1 MRHGGGGGPEDSD
14 DYAQMQQRERASEQA
29 AVVAAEREARAAIS
43 EKEKTQQQ
51 VIQLQQRVQ
60 QAEQTAD
67 QARRAAA
74 AAEAASR
81 QKEGEVMRL
90 IKEKDNAQFGGG
102 NDALQE
108 KVGEMEDELY
118 EVRTQL
124 EDEQE
129 RANALQVEVESLKS
143 QAAHGGAS
151 AAGQMQ
157 ALQMELEDMREAK
170 EKAEAMLAR
179 AMGG

>member
-1 MRHGGGGGPEDSD
+1 MLTITDLHMHFGGILAVNGVSLTIEPGTITGLIGPNGAGKTTLLNHILTNKLNLRVTVLVNDLSSLNIDADMLVRED
-14 DYAQMQQRERASEQA
+14 ASE
-29 AVVAAEREARAAIS
+29 
-43 EKEKTQQQ
+43 KT
-51 VIQLQQRVQ
+51 V
-60 QAEQTAD
+60 
-67 QARRAAA
+67 
-74 AAEAASR
+74 
-81 QKEGEVMRL
+81 RL
-90 IKEKDNAQFGGG
+90 SNGCACHT
-102 NDALQE
+102 LL
-108 KVGEMEDELY
+108 GEMEDELY

>member
-1 MRHGGGGGPEDSD
+1 
-14 DYAQMQQRERASEQA
+14 
-29 AVVAAEREARAAIS
+29 
-43 EKEKTQQQ
+43 
-51 VIQLQQRVQ
+51 
-60 QAEQTAD
+60 
-67 QARRAAA
+67 
-74 AAEAASR
+74 
-81 QKEGEVMRL
+81 MRL

-143 QAAHGGAS
+143 QAAHSGAS